1 MSASD
6 TEIDINNQNIDAL
19 IEVLKSK
26 DGIARQNARIA
37 LVKIGEPALDA
48 LIAAFDIKKDP
59 LHWEVAKALSQIG
72 TAKAAQTLVDALE
85 DKEFSVRWIAAEGL
99 INIGEDGLIP
109 LLEALRKRTD
119 SIWLRE
125 GSHHVIHDLLNQKL
139 INEAAQECLIAVL
152 DALNHFEAVVQTNT
166 AADMALKT
174 LGSKN
179 S

>member
-1 MSASD
+1 MSSSD
-6 TEIDINNQNIDAL
+6 SETDINNQNIDSL

-37 LVKIGEPALDA
+37 LVKIGEPTLDA
-48 LIAAFDIKKDP
+48 LITAFEVKKDP

-85 DKEFSVRWIAAEGL
+85 DQEFSVRWMAAEGL

-109 LLEALRKRTD
+109 LLKALRKRTD

-125 GSHHVIHDLLNQKL
+125 GAHHVIHDLVTQKL
-139 INEAAQECLIAVL
+139 VSETAQECLIPVL
-152 DALNHFEAVVQTNT
+152 DALNHFEAVIQTNT
-166 AADMALKT
+166 AADRALKI
-174 LGSKN
+174 LDSKN